1 MCIMVGVRVRFRVVD
16 IRVLRGKGVVRDCR
30 VGFGTLNL

>member
-1 MCIMVGVRVRFRVVD
+1 MHIMVGVRVRFRVED

-30 VGFGTLNL
+30 VGFGALNL